1 MTTIDTGTNELLCD
15 LEDGVAT
22 VTLNKP
28 KKRNALGDI
37 LTPALRAILLELEAD
52 GRCGAIL
59 LTGAGRAFCAGG
71 DVSGMGSN
79 RGAGSNPKGGS
90 DSEAP
95 AEPPG
100 RDKAVSIPA
109 SQVEGADPADVE
121 PPGRDEAVRVLI
133 EKQESLTLR
142 MAELDK
148 PVVAALP
155 GPAAGAGLSIAL
167 AADLRIMADDT
178 FVTTAFR
185 RIGLSGDYGSSWFLT
200 RLVGPAV
207 AKELLMTG
215 RRIPAD
221 ECLRLGIVNRT
232 VPFENLAAESRGLAL
247 ELANGPRTAL
257 RLMKRNVNR
266 AVLGDLRTCLAGE
279 AEGMVRSARTADHK
293 EAVRAFMEKRE
304 PRFGR

>member
-28 KKRNALGDI
+28 EKRNALGDI
-37 LTPALRAILLELEAD
+37 LTPALRAIVLTLEAD
-52 GRCGAIL
+52 TRCGAIL

-79 RGAGSNPKGGS
+79 RGKSGETPK
-90 DSEAP
+90 AP
-95 AEPPG
+95 PS
-100 RDKAVSIPA
+100 V
-109 SQVEGADPADVE
+109 
-121 PPGRDEAVRVLI
+121 DEAVRNLI

-148 PVVAALP
+148 PIVAALP

-215 RRIPAD
+215 RRIPAS

-232 VPFENLAAESRGLAL
+232 APFDDLADEARGLAL

-257 RLMKRNVNR
+257 RLMKQNVNR
-266 AVLGDLRTCLAGE
+266 AVLGGLRACLAGE
-279 AEGMVRSARTADHK
+279 AEGMVRSVRTADHK
-293 EAVRAFMEKRE
+293 EAVRAFLEKRE
-304 PRFGR
+304 PRFGG

>member
-1 MTTIDTGTNELLCD
+1 ELLCD
-15 LEDGVAT
+15 LEAGVAT

-28 KKRNALGDI
+28 EKRNALGDI
-37 LTPALRAILLELEAD
+37 LTPALRSILLALEAD
-52 GRCGAIL
+52 ERCGAIL

-79 RGAGSNPKGGS
+79 RGKG
-90 DSEAP
+90 DEAP
-95 AEPPG
+95 
-100 RDKAVSIPA
+100 KASPTV
-109 SQVEGADPADVE
+109 
-121 PPGRDEAVRVLI
+121 DEAVASLI

-148 PVVAALP
+148 PIVAALP

-167 AADLRIMADDT
+167 AADLRVMADDT

-215 RRIPAD
+215 RRITAE
-221 ECLRLGIVNRT
+221 ECLKLGIVNRI
-232 VPFENLAAESRGLAL
+232 VPFDDLATEARGLAL
-247 ELANGPRTAL
+247 ELANGPRAAL
-257 RLMKRNVNR
+257 GYMKRNVNR
-266 AVLGDLRTCLAGE
+266 AVLGSLRESLAVE
-279 AEGMVRSARTADHK
+279 AEGMVRSVRTADHK

-304 PRFGR
+304 PQFNR

>member
-1 MTTIDTGTNELLCD
+1 MTAIDTGTHELLCD
-15 LEDGVAT
+15 LADGVAT

-28 KKRNALGDI
+28 EKRNALGDI
-37 LTPALRAILLELEAD
+37 LTPALRSILLELEAD
-52 GRCGAIL
+52 RRCGAIL

-79 RGAGSNPKGGS
+79 RGNGDGAGS
-90 DSEAP
+90 SEAP
-95 AEPPG
+95 SEPP
-100 RDKAVSIPA
+100 SL
-109 SQVEGADPADVE
+109 
-121 PPGRDEAVRVLI
+121 DEAVRNLI

-142 MAELDK
+142 MAELDM
-148 PVVAALP
+148 PIMAALP

-215 RRIPAD
+215 RRIPAE
-221 ECLRLGIVNRT
+221 ECLRLGIANRI
-232 VPFENLAAESRGLAL
+232 VPFEDLAAESRGLAL
-247 ELANGPRTAL
+247 ELANGPRGAL
-257 RLMKRNVNR
+257 RLMKENVNR
-266 AVLGDLRTCLAGE
+266 AVLGDLRACLAGE
-279 AEGMVRSARTADHK
+279 ADGMVASVRTADHK
-293 EAVRAFMEKRE
+293 EAVRAFMEKRA
-304 PRFGR
+304 PRFGG

>member
-28 KKRNALGDI
+28 EKRNALGDI
-37 LTPALRAILLELEAD
+37 LTPALRSVLLTLEAD
-52 GRCGAIL
+52 ERCGAIL

-79 RGAGSNPKGGS
+79 RGKSNG
-90 DSEAP
+90 A
-95 AEPPG
+95 G
-100 RDKAVSIPA
+100 RDAPKK
-109 SQVEGADPADVE
+109 
-121 PPGRDEAVRVLI
+121 PPSLDEAIRTLI

-148 PVVAALP
+148 PIVAALP

-167 AADLRIMADDT
+167 AADLRMMADDT

-221 ECLRLGIVNRT
+221 ECLRLGIVNRI
-232 VPFENLAAESRGLAL
+232 VPFEDLATEARALAL
-247 ELANGPRTAL
+247 ELANGPRAAL
-257 RLMKRNVNR
+257 RTMKRNVNR
-266 AVLGDLRTCLAGE
+266 AVLGDLRGSLAAE
-279 AEGMVRSARTADHK
+279 AEGMVRSVSTADHK

-304 PRFGR
+304 PQFGR

>member
-1 MTTIDTGTNELLCD
+1 MTTIDTGTKELLCD

-28 KKRNALGDI
+28 EKRNALGDI
-37 LTPALRAILLELEAD
+37 LTPALRRILLTLEAD
-52 GRCGAIL
+52 EHCGAIL

-79 RGAGSNPKGGS
+79 RGKGNGAGSDAPK
-90 DSEAP
+90 EAP
-95 AEPPG
+95 TL
-100 RDKAVSIPA
+100 
-109 SQVEGADPADVE
+109 
-121 PPGRDEAVRVLI
+121 DEAVRALI
-133 EKQESLTLR
+133 EKQETLTLR

-148 PVVAALP
+148 PIVAVLP

-207 AKELLMTG
+207 AKELLMTA
-215 RRIPAD
+215 RRIPAE
-221 ECLRLGIVNRT
+221 ECLRLGIVNRI
-232 VPFENLAAESRGLAL
+232 VPFDDLATEARGLAL
-247 ELANGPRTAL
+247 ELANGPRAAL
-257 RLMKRNVNR
+257 RYMKRNVNR
-266 AVLGDLRTCLAGE
+266 AVLGDLRGSLAAE
-279 AEGMVRSARTADHK
+279 AEGMVRSVRTADHK
-293 EAVRAFMEKRE
+293 EAVRAFMEKRA
-304 PRFGR
+304 PQFSR

>member
-1 MTTIDTGTNELLCD
+1 MTTIDTGTHELLCD

-28 KKRNALGDI
+28 EKRNALGDI
-37 LTPALRAILLELEAD
+37 LTPALRGILLELEAD
-52 GRCGAIL
+52 RRCGAIL

-79 RGAGSNPKGGS
+79 RGKGNG
-90 DSEAP
+90 DGDGDEAP
-95 AEPPG
+95 REPP
-100 RDKAVSIPA
+100 SL
-109 SQVEGADPADVE
+109 
-121 PPGRDEAVRVLI
+121 DEAVRDLI

-148 PVVAALP
+148 PIVAALP

-215 RRIPAD
+215 RRIPAE
-221 ECLRLGIVNRT
+221 ECLRLGLVNRI
-232 VPFENLAAESRGLAL
+232 VPFDGLAAAGRGLAL
-247 ELANGPRTAL
+247 ELANGPRSAL
-257 RLMKRNVNR
+257 RLMKENVNR
-266 AVLGDLRTCLAGE
+266 AVLGDLRACLAGE
-279 AEGMVRSARTADHK
+279 AEGMVRSVRTADHK
-293 EAVRAFMEKRE
+293 EAVRAFLEKRE
-304 PRFGR
+304 PRFER

>member
-28 KKRNALGDI
+28 EKRNALGDI
-37 LTPALRAILLELEAD
+37 LTPALRSILLTLETD
-52 GRCGAIL
+52 ERCGAIL

-71 DVSGMGSN
+71 DVSGMGAN
-79 RGAGSNPKGGS
+79 RGQDGDGPK
-90 DSEAP
+90 AP
-95 AEPPG
+95 PT
-100 RDKAVSIPA
+100 I
-109 SQVEGADPADVE
+109 
-121 PPGRDEAVRVLI
+121 DEAVASLI

-148 PVVAALP
+148 PIVAALP

-185 RIGLSGDYGSSWFLT
+185 RIALSGDYGSSWFLT

-215 RRIPAD
+215 RRITAE
-221 ECLRLGIVNRT
+221 ECLKLGVVNRI
-232 VPFENLAAESRGLAL
+232 VPFDDLATEARSLAL
-247 ELANGPRTAL
+247 ELANGPRAAL
-257 RLMKRNVNR
+257 GYMKRNVNR
-266 AVLGDLRTCLAGE
+266 AVLGSLRESLAVE
-279 AEGMVRSARTADHK
+279 AEGMVRSVRTADHK

-304 PRFGR
+304 PRFGQ

>member
-28 KKRNALGDI
+28 EKRNALGDI
-37 LTPALRAILLELEAD
+37 LTPALRSVLLTLEAD
-52 GRCGAIL
+52 ERCGAIL

-79 RGAGSNPKGGS
+79 RGKGNGAGSDTPRK
-90 DSEAP
+90 
-95 AEPPG
+95 PPTL
-100 RDKAVSIPA
+100 
-109 SQVEGADPADVE
+109 
-121 PPGRDEAVRVLI
+121 DEAVRTLI

-148 PVVAALP
+148 PIVAALP

-167 AADLRIMADDT
+167 AADLRMMADDT

-221 ECLRLGIVNRT
+221 ECLRLGIVNRI
-232 VPFENLAAESRGLAL
+232 VPFEDLATEARALAL
-247 ELANGPRTAL
+247 ELANGPRAAL
-257 RLMKRNVNR
+257 RTMKRNVNR
-266 AVLGDLRTCLAGE
+266 AVLGDLRGSLAAE
-279 AEGMVRSARTADHK
+279 AEGMVRSVRTADHK

-304 PRFGR
+304 PQFGR

>member
-1 MTTIDTGTNELLCD
+1 MTAIDTGTHELLCD

-28 KKRNALGDI
+28 EKRNALGDI
-37 LTPALRAILLELEAD
+37 LTPALRSILLELEAD
-52 GRCGAIL
+52 RRCGAIL
-59 LTGAGRAFCAGG
+59 LTGAGRTFCAGG

-79 RGAGSNPKGGS
+79 RGKGDG
-90 DSEAP
+90 DGDGGGNEAP
-95 AEPPG
+95 REPP
-100 RDKAVSIPA
+100 SL
-109 SQVEGADPADVE
+109 
-121 PPGRDEAVRVLI
+121 DEAVRNLI

-148 PVVAALP
+148 PIVAALP

-215 RRIPAD
+215 RRIPAED
-221 ECLRLGIVNRT
+221 CLSLGIVNRI
-232 VPFENLAAESRGLAL
+232 VPFDDLAAEARGLAL
-247 ELANGPRTAL
+247 ELANGPRNAI
-257 RLMKRNVNR
+257 RLMKQNVNR
-266 AVLGDLRTCLAGE
+266 AVLGDLRACLAGE
-279 AEGMVRSARTADHK
+279 AEGMVRSVRTADHK
-293 EAVRAFMEKRE
+293 EAVRAFLEKRA
-304 PRFGR
+304 PRFGE

>member
-1 MTTIDTGTNELLCD
+1 MNDNAPVAIDTGTNELLCV

-28 KKRNALGDI
+28 EKRNALGDI
-37 LTPALRAILLELEAD
+37 LTPALRSILLTLEAD
-52 GRCGAIL
+52 ARCGAIL

-79 RGAGSNPKGGS
+79 RGKDG
-90 DSEAP
+90 EAP
-95 AEPPG
+95 KAPPT
-100 RDKAVSIPA
+100 V
-109 SQVEGADPADVE
+109 
-121 PPGRDEAVRVLI
+121 DEAVAALI

-148 PVVAALP
+148 PIVAALP

-167 AADLRIMADDT
+167 AADLRVMADDT

-185 RIGLSGDYGSSWFLT
+185 NIGLSGDYGSSWFLT

-215 RRIPAD
+215 RRIPAE
-221 ECLRLGIVNRT
+221 ECLRLGIVNRI
-232 VPFENLAAESRGLAL
+232 VPFDDLAAESRGLAL
-247 ELANGPRTAL
+247 ELANGPRGAL
-257 RLMKRNVNR
+257 RHMKKNVNR
-266 AVLGDLRTCLAGE
+266 AVLGSLRGSLAAE
-279 AEGMVRSARTADHK
+279 AEGMVRSVRTADHK
-293 EAVRAFMEKRE
+293 EAVRAFMEKRA

>member
-1 MTTIDTGTNELLCD
+1 MNGAAIDTGTKELLCD

-28 KKRNALGDI
+28 AKRNALGDI
-37 LTPALRAILLELEAD
+37 LTPALRSILLTLEAD
-52 GRCGAIL
+52 ERCGAIL

-79 RGAGSNPKGGS
+79 RDKANGAGSDTPK
-90 DSEAP
+90 EAP
-95 AEPPG
+95 TL
-100 RDKAVSIPA
+100 
-109 SQVEGADPADVE
+109 
-121 PPGRDEAVRVLI
+121 DEAVRALI
-133 EKQESLTLR
+133 EKQETLTLR

-148 PVVAALP
+148 PIVAALP

-200 RLVGPAV
+200 RLVGPAA

-221 ECLRLGIVNRT
+221 ECLRLGIVNRI
-232 VPFENLAAESRGLAL
+232 VPFDDLATEARALAL
-247 ELANGPRTAL
+247 DLANGPRSAL
-257 RLMKRNVNR
+257 RAMKRNVNR
-266 AVLGDLRTCLAGE
+266 AVLGDLRGSLAAE
-279 AEGMVRSARTADHK
+279 AEGMVRSVRTADHK

-304 PRFGR
+304 PQFSR

>member
-1 MTTIDTGTNELLCD
+1 MTAIDTGTNELLCYLD
-15 LEDGVAT
+15 DGVAT

-28 KKRNALGDI
+28 EKRNALGDI
-37 LTPALRAILLELEAD
+37 LTPALRSILLTLEAD
-52 GRCGAIL
+52 ERCGAIL

-71 DVSGMGSN
+71 DVSGMGAN
-79 RGAGSNPKGGS
+79 RGKDG
-90 DSEAP
+90 EAP
-95 AEPPG
+95 KPPPT
-100 RDKAVSIPA
+100 V
-109 SQVEGADPADVE
+109 
-121 PPGRDEAVRVLI
+121 DEAVAALI

-148 PVVAALP
+148 PIVATLP

-167 AADLRIMADDT
+167 AADLRVMADDT

-207 AKELLMTG
+207 AKELLMTA
-215 RRIPAD
+215 RRIPAE
-221 ECLRLGIVNRT
+221 ECLRLGIVNRI
-232 VPFENLAAESRGLAL
+232 VPFDELAAESRGLAL
-247 ELANGPRTAL
+247 ELANGPRAAL
-257 RLMKRNVNR
+257 RYMKRNVNR
-266 AVLGDLRTCLAGE
+266 AVLGSLPESLAVE
-279 AEGMVRSARTADHK
+279 AEGMVRSVRTADHR

>member
-15 LEDGVAT
+15 LEDAVAT

-28 KKRNALGDI
+28 EKRNALGDI
-37 LTPALRAILLELEAD
+37 LTPALRSILLTLETD
-52 GRCGAIL
+52 ERCGAIL
-59 LTGAGRAFCAGG
+59 LTGTGRAFCAGG
-71 DVSGMGSN
+71 DVSGMGAN
-79 RGAGSNPKGGS
+79 RGQDGDGPK
-90 DSEAP
+90 AP
-95 AEPPG
+95 PT
-100 RDKAVSIPA
+100 I
-109 SQVEGADPADVE
+109 
-121 PPGRDEAVRVLI
+121 DEAVASLI

-148 PVVAALP
+148 PIVAALP

-215 RRIPAD
+215 RRIRAE
-221 ECLRLGIVNRT
+221 ECLQLGIVNRI
-232 VPFENLAAESRGLAL
+232 VPFDDLATEARRLAL
-247 ELANGPRTAL
+247 ELANGPRAAL
-257 RLMKRNVNR
+257 GYMKRNVNR
-266 AVLGDLRTCLAGE
+266 AVLGSLRESLAVE
-279 AEGMVRSARTADHK
+279 AEGMVRSVRTADHK

-304 PRFGR
+304 PRFGQ

>member
-1 MTTIDTGTNELLCD
+1 MITIDTGTSELLCG

-28 KKRNALGDI
+28 EKRNALGDI
-37 LTPALRAILLELEAD
+37 LTPALRSILLTLEAD
-52 GRCGAIL
+52 ERCGAIL

-79 RGAGSNPKGGS
+79 RGKDG
-90 DSEAP
+90 EAP
-95 AEPPG
+95 EAPPT
-100 RDKAVSIPA
+100 V
-109 SQVEGADPADVE
+109 
-121 PPGRDEAVRVLI
+121 DEAVANLI

-142 MAELDK
+142 MAELGK
-148 PVVAALP
+148 PIVAALP

-200 RLVGPAV
+200 RLGGPAV

-215 RRIPAD
+215 RRIPAE
-221 ECLRLGIVNRT
+221 ECLKLGIVNRI
-232 VPFENLAAESRGLAL
+232 VPFDDLAAEARGLAL
-247 ELANGPRTAL
+247 KLANGPRSAL
-257 RLMKRNVNR
+257 RYMKQNVNR
-266 AVLGDLRTCLAGE
+266 AVLGSLRESLAIE
-279 AEGMVRSARTADHK
+279 AEGMVRSVRTADHK

-304 PRFGR
+304 PRFGQ

>member
-1 MTTIDTGTNELLCD
+1 MTTIDTGTHELLCD

-22 VTLNKP
+22 VTLNRP
-28 KKRNALGDI
+28 EKRNALGDI
-37 LTPALRAILLELEAD
+37 LTPALRGILLELEAD
-52 GRCGAIL
+52 RRCGAIL

-79 RGAGSNPKGGS
+79 RGKGNG
-90 DSEAP
+90 DGDGDEAP
-95 AEPPG
+95 REPP
-100 RDKAVSIPA
+100 SL
-109 SQVEGADPADVE
+109 
-121 PPGRDEAVRVLI
+121 DEAVRDLI

-148 PVVAALP
+148 PIVAALP

-215 RRIPAD
+215 RRIPAE
-221 ECLRLGIVNRT
+221 ECLRLGIVNRIA
-232 VPFENLAAESRGLAL
+232 PFDDLAAESRGLAL
-247 ELANGPRTAL
+247 ELANGPRGAL
-257 RLMKRNVNR
+257 RLMKQNVNR
-266 AVLGDLRTCLAGE
+266 AVLGDLRACLAGE
-279 AEGMVRSARTADHK
+279 AEGMVASVRTADHK
-293 EAVRAFMEKRE
+293 EAVRAFMEKRA
-304 PRFGR
+304 PRFER

>member
-1 MTTIDTGTNELLCD
+1 MNNVGLDTGTNELLCD
-15 LEDGVAT
+15 LADGVAT

-28 KKRNALGDI
+28 EKRNALGDI
-37 LTPALRAILLELEAD
+37 LTPALRSILLTLEAD
-52 GRCGAIL
+52 DRCGTIL

-79 RGAGSNPKGGS
+79 RGKDG
-90 DSEAP
+90 EAP
-95 AEPPG
+95 KAPPT
-100 RDKAVSIPA
+100 V
-109 SQVEGADPADVE
+109 
-121 PPGRDEAVRVLI
+121 DEAVATLI

-142 MAELDK
+142 MADLDK
-148 PVVAALP
+148 PIVAALP

-167 AADLRIMADDT
+167 AADLRVMADDT

-221 ECLRLGIVNRT
+221 ECLKLGIVNRV
-232 VPFENLAAESRGLAL
+232 VPFDDLATEARGLAL
-247 ELANGPRTAL
+247 ELASGPRSAL
-257 RLMKRNVNR
+257 RYMKRNVNR
-266 AVLGDLRTCLAGE
+266 AVLGSLRESLAVE
-279 AEGMVRSARTADHK
+279 AEGMVRSVRTADHK
-293 EAVRAFMEKRE
+293 EAVRAFME
-304 PRFGR
+304 

>member
-28 KKRNALGDI
+28 EKRNALGDI
-37 LTPALRAILLELEAD
+37 LTPALRGVLLTLEAD
-52 GRCGAIL
+52 EHCGAIL

-71 DVSGMGSN
+71 DVSGMGSDRDKGN
-79 RGAGSNPKGGS
+79 GAGSDAPKK
-90 DSEAP
+90 
-95 AEPPG
+95 PP
-100 RDKAVSIPA
+100 SL
-109 SQVEGADPADVE
+109 
-121 PPGRDEAVRVLI
+121 DEAIRTLI

-148 PVVAALP
+148 PIVAALP

-167 AADLRIMADDT
+167 AADLRMMADDT

-221 ECLRLGIVNRT
+221 ECLRLGIVNRI
-232 VPFENLAAESRGLAL
+232 VPFDDLATEARALAL
-247 ELANGPRTAL
+247 ELANGPRAAL
-257 RLMKRNVNR
+257 RTMKRNVNR
-266 AVLGDLRTCLAGE
+266 AVLGDLRGSLAAE
-279 AEGMVRSARTADHK
+279 AEGMVRSVRTADHK

-304 PRFGR
+304 PRFER

>member
-1 MTTIDTGTNELLCD
+1 MTSIDTGTNELLCD
-15 LEDGVAT
+15 LDDGVAT

-28 KKRNALGDI
+28 EKRNALGDI
-37 LTPALRAILLELEAD
+37 LTPALRSILLELEAD
-52 GRCGAIL
+52 RRCGAIL

-71 DVSGMGSN
+71 DVSGMRSN
-79 RGAGSNPKGGS
+79 RGKGDG
-90 DSEAP
+90 DGGRSEAP
-95 AEPPG
+95 SEPP
-100 RDKAVSIPA
+100 SHE
-109 SQVEGADPADVE
+109 Q
-121 PPGRDEAVRVLI
+121 AVRTLI

-148 PVVAALP
+148 PIVAALP

-215 RRIPAD
+215 RRIPAE
-221 ECLRLGIVNRT
+221 ECLRLGIANRI
-232 VPFENLAAESRGLAL
+232 VPFEDLAAESRGLAL
-247 ELANGPRTAL
+247 ELANGPRGAL
-257 RLMKRNVNR
+257 RLMKQNVNR
-266 AVLGDLRTCLAGE
+266 AVLGDLRACLAGE
-279 AEGMVRSARTADHK
+279 AEGMVRSVRTADHK
-293 EAVRAFMEKRE
+293 EAVRAFLEKRA
-304 PRFGR
+304 PRFES

>member
-28 KKRNALGDI
+28 NKRNALGDI
-37 LTPALRAILLELEAD
+37 LTPALRTILLTLEAD
-52 GRCGAIL
+52 ERCGAIL

-79 RGAGSNPKGGS
+79 RGKANGAGSDAPK
-90 DSEAP
+90 EAP
-95 AEPPG
+95 TL
-100 RDKAVSIPA
+100 
-109 SQVEGADPADVE
+109 
-121 PPGRDEAVRVLI
+121 DEAVRALI

-148 PVVAALP
+148 PIVAALP

-167 AADLRIMADDT
+167 AADLRIMADNT

-185 RIGLSGDYGSSWFLT
+185 NIGLSGDYGSSWFLT
-200 RLVGPAV
+200 RLIGPAV

-221 ECLRLGIVNRT
+221 ECLRLGIVNRI
-232 VPFENLAAESRGLAL
+232 VPFDDLATEARALAL
-247 ELANGPRTAL
+247 ELANGPRAAL
-257 RLMKRNVNR
+257 RTMKRNVNA
-266 AVLGDLRTCLAGE
+266 AVLGDLRGSLAAE
-279 AEGMVRSARTADHK
+279 AEGMVRSVRTTDHK
-293 EAVRAFMEKRE
+293 EAVRAFIEKRA
-304 PRFGR
+304 PRFER

>member
-15 LEDGVAT
+15 LEAGVAT

-28 KKRNALGDI
+28 EKRNALGDI
-37 LTPALRAILLELEAD
+37 LTPALRSILLALEAD
-52 GRCGAIL
+52 ERCGAIL

-79 RGAGSNPKGGS
+79 RGKNDEVRK
-90 DSEAP
+90 AP
-95 AEPPG
+95 AT
-100 RDKAVSIPA
+100 VN
-109 SQVEGADPADVE
+109 
-121 PPGRDEAVRVLI
+121 EAVATLI

-142 MAELDK
+142 MAELGK
-148 PVVAALP
+148 PIVAALP

-167 AADLRIMADDT
+167 AADLRVMADDT

-215 RRIPAD
+215 RRITAE
-221 ECLRLGIVNRT
+221 ECLKLGIVNRI
-232 VPFENLAAESRGLAL
+232 VPFDDLATEARGLAL
-247 ELANGPRTAL
+247 ELANGPRAAL
-257 RLMKRNVNR
+257 GYMKRNVNR
-266 AVLGDLRTCLAGE
+266 AVLGSLRESLAVE
-279 AEGMVRSARTADHK
+279 AEGMVRSVRTADHK

-304 PRFGR
+304 PQFNR

>member
-1 MTTIDTGTNELLCD
+1 MTKIETGTHELLCD

-28 KKRNALGDI
+28 AKRNALGDI
-37 LTPALRAILLELEAD
+37 LTPALRSILLTLEAD
-52 GRCGAIL
+52 ERCGAIL

-71 DVSGMGSN
+71 DVSGMGAN
-79 RGAGSNPKGGS
+79 RGKN
-90 DSEAP
+90 DEAP
-95 AEPPG
+95 KAPPT
-100 RDKAVSIPA
+100 V
-109 SQVEGADPADVE
+109 
-121 PPGRDEAVRVLI
+121 DEAVATLI

-148 PVVAALP
+148 PIVAALP

-200 RLVGPAV
+200 RLVGPAA

-215 RRIPAD
+215 RRIPAE
-221 ECLRLGIVNRT
+221 ECLQLGIVNRL
-232 VPFENLAAESRGLAL
+232 VPFDDLATEARGLAL
-247 ELANGPRTAL
+247 ELASGPRSAL
-257 RLMKRNVNR
+257 RYMKRNVNR
-266 AVLGDLRTCLAGE
+266 AVLGSLRESLAIE
-279 AEGMVRSARTADHK
+279 AEGMVRSVRTADHK

-304 PRFGR
+304 PRFGQ